1 MCIRDRGEQDAPLEP
16 GDAGQGGDLLQL
28 ELLHAEGEHQPLLAD
43 VGKAAL
49 GGLRAQQ
56 GDGHQIVDR
65 SGAVSYTHLYH
76 QYGMVKYQQLERR
89 YPLSDSVM
97 PILPARQK
105 EILALFQRCGLNAQL
120 GG

>member
-1 MCIRDRGEQDAPLEP
+1 MQIIG
-16 GDAGQGGDLLQL
+16 LLSIL
-28 ELLHAEGEHQPLLAD
+28 IAF
-43 VGKAAL
+43 VAL
-49 GGLRAQQ
+49 
-56 GDGHQIVDR
+56 V
-65 SGAVSYTHLYH
+65 
-76 QYGMVKYQQLERR
+76 YGMVKYQQLERR